1 MKFKQLLESNA
12 TLKKVFNSTKV
23 TDFDEA
29 VIIADFQEDI
39 EKALKLLDAGQKA
52 LVKPYEDKAKERAT
66 DSNPNGFNT
75 QAELE
80 EFNTLKEEHFEKDIP
95 MEITVPKL
103 KEDTIKAMFS
113 GEGET
118 KLTPLDIRQLKAI
131 GMM

>member
-1 MKFKQLLESNA
+1 MTFKQLLEAQN
-12 TLKKVFNSTKV
+12 TLKKVFNSTKI

-29 VIIADFQEDI
+29 VIIAEFQEGI
-39 EKALKLLDAGQKA
+39 EKALKLLEAGQKA

-66 DSNPNGFNT
+66 EASPNGFNT
-75 QAELE
+75 QAEME
-80 EFNTLKEEHFEKDIP
+80 EFNVLKDEHFEKDIP

-113 GEGET
+113 GEGEM

-131 GMM
+131 GIM